1 MFTKEMFLQ
10 EYFDLK
16 IQLSELKV
24 KHIYDRKNETINTKI
39 KEIEKEIDNILSM
52 YDRKEL
58 LEIIKMS
65 LVISV

>member
-65 LVISV
+65 LDISV